1 MKGNEFIK
9 TFTVLMEIYN
19 TNFSEAT
26 INIYY
31 EILKDVPVKDFE
43 ISVKKILTERVFT
56 TFPKPAEFLQIIYGK
71 KEEQEELIVSEAVSK
86 FRLCLKKGGAIKTD
100 DRKLVWAIS
109 RMGGWEY
116 VRKIDINKIDFAVIE
131 FKKIYSEMLKREVP
145 EEIGFELLSTQA
157 ILSKE
162 NGTFFPILT
171 VSSESKKELITT

>member
-71 KEEQEELIVSEAVSK
+71 KEEQEEAIVSEAVSK

-109 RMGGWEY
+109 RMGGWD
-116 VRKIDINKIDFAVIE
+116 RCRNGNKDAENFLVNE
-131 FKKIYSEMLKREVP
+131 FQKVYTELLKREVP
-145 EEIGFELLSTQA
+145 EEIGLELLTSQA
-157 ILSKE
+157 ILAKE
-162 NGTFFPILT
+162 NGTFFPMLT
-171 VSSESKKELITT
+171 VVSESKKELITT